1 MKTVIDKMADYVSRN
16 GSAFEKLM
24 RERERNNPKLQFI
37 FEVPNPLSSRPPHRV
52 WLMLST
58 SSDLLWWPPCA
69 SPGVDTGARV
79 QPVLRVEAGLPARPR

>member
-37 FEVPNPLSSRPPHRV
+37 FEVPTPSPHHCV

-58 SSDLLWWPPCA
+58 SPDLLLWWLPC
-69 SPGVDTGARV
+69 T
-79 QPVLRVEAGLPARPR
+79 L